1 MAFLL
6 CCCGQRP
13 EVTKQLL
20 RVEQLMNQHPDSA
33 LLLLRQIKEP
43 EMLNGKQRADYALL
57 LTQAQDKNYL
67 DDLQSDSLISY
78 ATQYYSK
85 QKDNARAGK
94 AFFYHGK
101 VMALQGNDSLAIHY
115 YLEAEDALKSS
126 NEYKMYALVHEFIG
140 KQSINQ
146 NQFKEGISHLI
157 QATSLNLK
165 IGDSISTAY
174 CYNHLANCYHL
185 VGAKDSTLH
194 YINKALMFLK
204 NNDDTPIYSS
214 LMQMLSE
221 IELKDGNFK
230 QAISYIQDAIEKS
243 KLKNSTYHY
252 IMSLGLIYLKMGE
265 YTLANDCFKKVLQ
278 STKVWTLSGAYY
290 YLYVT
295 AKREKN
301 LEAALFY
308 KEKSDSLLNIHR
320 NGNLEADILRIKK
333 EFQNSKL
340 EAENKILIYRNY
352 SYTYLVGCLF
362 LLITFTCIWF
372 KKRLKKQ
379 YDYTQ
384 EIIKNN
390 ERTIGQ
396 YFIQIQELKDRETRT
411 SIEKDLVKEKLE
423 HEITLLI
430 EENRALQQEYRNSG
444 MEILN
449 AIRNHKICVHNLTNK
464 EKEAIFSMMDFMY
477 NGYVSC
483 LKEKYALTN
492 KTLLLP
498 ILIKMGFS
506 TEELS
511 YAFDCELEAIW
522 KRKQR
527 LKEKLGLNKNE
538 NLENFLIFKLRNV
551 HKTAFR
557 QT

>member
-1 MAFLL
+1 MRIRTSYSLYFLMAFLL

-252 IMSLGLIYLKMGE
+252 ILSLGLIYLKMGE

-290 YLYVT
+290 
-295 AKREKN
+295 
-301 LEAALFY
+301 
-308 KEKSDSLLNIHR
+308 
-320 NGNLEADILRIKK
+320 
-333 EFQNSKL
+333 
-340 EAENKILIYRNY
+340 
-352 SYTYLVGCLF
+352 
-362 LLITFTCIWF
+362 
-372 KKRLKKQ
+372 
-379 YDYTQ
+379 
-384 EIIKNN
+384 
-390 ERTIGQ
+390 
-396 YFIQIQELKDRETRT
+396 
-411 SIEKDLVKEKLE
+411 
-423 HEITLLI
+423 
-430 EENRALQQEYRNSG
+430 
-444 MEILN
+444 
-449 AIRNHKICVHNLTNK
+449 
-464 EKEAIFSMMDFMY
+464 
-477 NGYVSC
+477 
-483 LKEKYALTN
+483 
-492 KTLLLP
+492 
-498 ILIKMGFS
+498 
-506 TEELS
+506 
-511 YAFDCELEAIW
+511 
-522 KRKQR
+522 
-527 LKEKLGLNKNE
+527 
-538 NLENFLIFKLRNV
+538 
-551 HKTAFR
+551 
-557 QT
+557 